1 MGPRQRRWGPGC
13 IHLSASCLT
22 RVFLDHAGERD
33 CSLTAPHPEE
43 AIVSLQKIKA
53 SVKTASCA
61 KWGPHFQGKPSLEAT
76 FSL

>member
-1 MGPRQRRWGPGC
+1 MGLRQRRWGPGC
-13 IHLSASCLT
+13 IHLSSVLLDTCLP
-22 RVFLDHAGERD
+22 GERD

-43 AIVSLQKIKA
+43 AIVSQQKIKA
-53 SVKTASCA
+53 SVKTAFYA